1 MADLFAQ
8 GQSQNAG
15 RHHRSKRPFGCL
27 WWTSWFPVFSAPR
40 QYGWKYSRSAIE
52 PATKS
57 CHSLRARARARA
69 RARDRDRDRDRE
81 IVALMQG

>member
-27 WWTSWFPVFSAPR
+27 WWTSWFPGFSAPR

-52 PATKS
+52 PHKPAIVFVLVLVS
-57 CHSLRARARARA
+57 FVIVIVLVIVIV
-69 RARDRDRDRDRE
+69 